1 MKATQAIKA
10 TIVTLAALAL
20 AGHVY
25 AGVIST
31 MSIKIEQ
38 PKSPTNLN
46 NLNINFVV
54 LDYASKGAITA
65 TCSYNKDGGAVSQ
78 FGGDI
83 AIDEGG
89 GTANCTTN
97 SSIMNGDGTYKFIIS
112 ATNGAPETVSGDV
125 TVVYNTSGPDTPT
138 SYSKEDFESCKYK
151 IKFHTG
157 DNGNT
162 TKVELYRSANTTFDV
177 NAGSLIATQNI
188 GPDTDGEFT
197 TDKPDCSK
205 TYYYVIRAF
214 DSAGNGSGVRGDR
227 ETHTVTT
234 TTTTT
239 TTTGGS
245 AAAGAIPAG
254 TGGNVLGTAQG
265 ALEDA
270 TGASGAVLG
279 EASLSGTPTPT
290 EAISPTA
297 TPKRTLFTG
306 RNIGIGGGLVAI
318 LLLLLFLFK

>member
-1 MKATQAIKA
+1 MKATQAVKA
-10 TIVTLAALAL
+10 TIVTLAALFF
-20 AGHVY
+20 AGQVF
-25 AGVIST
+25 AGS

-112 ATNGAPETVSGDV
+112 ATNGAPESVSGDV

-151 IKFHTG
+151 IKYHTG

-162 TKVELYRSANTTFDV
+162 AKVELYRSANTTFDV
-177 NAGSLIATQNI
+177 NAGSLVAIQNI
-188 GPDTDGEFT
+188 GPDTDGEFI

-205 TYYYVIRAF
+205 TYYFVVRAF
-214 DSAGNGSGVRGDR
+214 DSSGNGSGVRGDS
-227 ETHTVTT
+227 ETHTVT

-254 TGGNVLGTAQG
+254 TGGNVLG
-265 ALEDA
+265 ALNGTLEGS

-290 EAISPTA
+290 AA
-297 TPKRTLFTG
+297 TPTPTQKPGLFTG
-306 RNIGIGGGLVAI
+306 RNIGIGGGLVAV